1 MLDKIDDI
9 ESTLEIFII
18 SDSEYILK
26 RSYKNNPEFY
36 YCIIGKDNDF
46 KKGNDFEK
54 DNAPDKKPVIT
65 IRGKISDNGT
75 LTFNRDKINI
85 EINNNDLCKYQYRKL
100 V

>member
-1 MLDKIDDI
+1 MSCQAYDI
-9 ESTLEIFII
+9 ESTYEFESTLEIFII
-18 SDSEYILK
+18 SNSEYILK

-36 YCIIGKDNDF
+36 YCII
-46 KKGNDFEK
+46 EK
-54 DNAPDKKPVIT
+54 DNVPEKKPVIT
-65 IRGKISDNGT
+65 IRGKINDNGT